1 VAVAEAF
8 RSESFAVAGLAVNVL
23 VGTVAGQDRVQRPV
37 AIAAAEALFMP
48 LLKIQITFYLLGCI
62 ISLDVAINCV

>member
-23 VGTVAGQDRVQRPV
+23 VGTVAGQDRVQWPV
-37 AIAAAEALFMP
+37 AITAAEALFVP
-48 LLKIQITFYLLGCI
+48 LLEIQITFSLGYKTGY
-62 ISLDVAINCV
+62 D